1 MQHQTP
7 TAERVRAL
15 TVQALKEANIEE
27 HSAQQVRPPTS
38 KGPKVYWQSA
48 GNRIE
53 LVVDRDDHIFGAL
66 HCRFSILPIAYL
78 VAQSFLEDAAA
89 ISTLIAVFEY
99 IQGSLSDL
107 LPGIAEGIQARNVY
121 RSFPALLP
129 HQKHG
134 LKFVPLILGASL
146 SRRDLNYQ
154 QRNKALRGGDTGEWR
169 GGSLPD
175 FPINDEQRTIIA
187 SEYPRLLR
195 HWKNIKKQRQNKFN
209 WRGYA
214 LLDEPDTPNDLLN
227 QLAGQVPLGAASGG
241 AYLGIP
247 STLAIE
253 HAARRAGIRPNR
265 YSSHQLGRFRRQGD
279 KILSRSK
286 APPK

>member
-1 MQHQTP
+1 LAIH
-7 TAERVRAL
+7 
-15 TVQALKEANIEE
+15 ALKAANIEE
-27 HSAQQVRPPTS
+27 QGAQQVCPVES

-53 LVVDRDDHIFGAL
+53 LVVDRDDHVFGAL
-66 HCRFSILPIAYL
+66 HCRFSILPIAHL
-78 VAQSFLEDAAA
+78 VATFFQEDAAG
-89 ISTLIAVFEY
+89 INTLVAVFEY
-99 IQGSLSDL
+99 LQGSLSDL
-107 LPGIAEGIQARNVY
+107 LPGIAEGIQARSVY
-121 RSFPALLP
+121 RSFPVLLP

-175 FPINDEQRTIIA
+175 FPINDEQRALISSA
-187 SEYPRLLR
+187 YPDLLR
-195 HWKNIKKQRQNKFN
+195 HWQKIKKQRQNKVN

-214 LLDEPDTPNDLLN
+214 KLDEPDTPDDLLDR
-227 QLAGQVPLGAASGG
+227 LAGKVPPGAPSGG
-241 AYLGIP
+241 VYLGIP

-253 HAARRAGIRPNR
+253 HAARRAGIPPNR

-279 KILSRSK
+279 KILSQSK
-286 APPK
+286 TPPK